1 MADVQAR
8 IDSWERDGLIDGAT
22 AGRLRAA
29 EAAASLRE
37 PADAS
42 PVAPRA
48 GMPSPAR
55 RARIELGP
63 AGEPAVSAG
72 EMFAWLGVIFVLA
85 AWTTFIVRLGAEN
98 LGSTMVAAGFAIA
111 AAALVVLGLVL
122 RSGSARRRR
131 AAGPA
136 LVVAAAYA
144 AAAAAPIVND
154 AFTDTQVKTLLV
166 AIVALAATAAA
177 RRIQPGLATQLGV
190 LIAITTAGAALIA
203 WGQMLVAP
211 DDLTLGSQSSPDP
224 SPRGLIAAVGWLAIG
239 LVLGLLAIVEERSGP
254 GPREDDGAPERRA
267 GLTRLWAGLTAV
279 GGFASAITQ
288 QTYTE
293 FGSSRIIEPWL
304 ADAAI
309 LGLAVLLVQRAFLR
323 DSGAFLLAAGVGFVI
338 ALTDFNFTYL
348 STSTEIGLLIEGGIL
363 LAVGVAAD
371 RLRRRLTG
379 SAGTPADLKPADVD
393 GAPAI
398 LR

>member
-1 MADVQAR
+1 MTDVQAR
-8 IDSWERDGLIDGAT
+8 IDAWERDGLIDGAT
-22 AGRLRAA
+22 AGRLRQA
-29 EAAASLRE
+29 EATASALASTQ
-37 PADAS
+37 PVDPPPVVAS
-42 PVAPRA
+42 P
-48 GMPSPAR
+48 SR
-55 RARIELGP
+55 RGRIELGP

-85 AWTTFIVRLGAEN
+85 AWTTFVTRLAGEN
-98 LGSTMVAAGFAIA
+98 LGSTIVAGGFAIA
-111 AAALVVLGLVL
+111 AVGLLVFGVVL

-136 LVVAAAYA
+136 LVVAAAYV

-154 AFTDTQVKTLLV
+154 AFTDTQVRVLLV
-166 AIVALAATAAA
+166 AIIALAATAAA

-203 WGQMLVAP
+203 WGQSLLP
-211 DDLTLGSQSSPDP
+211 YRDFDLTSQTSPDP
-224 SPRGLIAAVGWLAIG
+224 RAGGLIAAFGWLATG
-239 LVLGLLAIVEERSGP
+239 LILGLLAIVEERSGP

-279 GGFASAITQ
+279 GGFASAVTQ

-293 FGSSRIIEPWL
+293 FGPSRIVEPWL
-304 ADAAI
+304 ADALI
-309 LGLAVLLVQRAFLR
+309 LAVALFLVQRAFLR

-338 ALTDFNFTYL
+338 ALTDFNFSYL

-363 LAVGVAAD
+363 LAVGVVAD

-379 SAGTPADLKPADVD
+379 TD
-393 GAPAI
+393 GALPPPSENAAD
-398 LR
+398 

>member
-1 MADVQAR
+1 MAILDR
-8 IDSWERDGLIDGAT
+8 IDAWERDGLIDGPT
-22 AGRLRAA
+22 AGRLRSA
-29 EAAASLRE
+29 EANATPLE
-37 PADAS
+37 S
-42 PVAPRA
+42 PPQA
-48 GMPSPAR
+48 GMPSPSR
-55 RARIELGP
+55 RSRIELGP

-72 EMFAWLGVIFVLA
+72 EMFAWLGVIFVLS
-85 AWTTFIVRLGAEN
+85 AWTTFIVRLSAEN
-98 LGSTMVAAGFAIA
+98 IGSAIVAGGFAIA
-111 AAALVVLGLVL
+111 AAGLVVLGLVL

-144 AAAAAPIVND
+144 AAAAVPIVND

-166 AIVALAATAAA
+166 ATVALAATAAA

-203 WGQMLVAP
+203 WGQFLVAP
-211 DDLTLGSQSSPDP
+211 EDLTLGLQTSPDP
-224 SPRGLIAAVGWLAIG
+224 APRGLIAAVGWLAIG
-239 LVLGLLAIVEERSGP
+239 LILGLLAIVEERSGP

-293 FGSSRIIEPWL
+293 FGSSRIVEPWL

-309 LGLAVLLVQRAFLR
+309 LGLAVILVQRAFLR

-363 LAVGVAAD
+363 LAVGVVAD

-379 SAGTPADLKPADVD
+379 RD
-393 GAPAI
+393 GVPPEPSVAAPD
-398 LR
+398 